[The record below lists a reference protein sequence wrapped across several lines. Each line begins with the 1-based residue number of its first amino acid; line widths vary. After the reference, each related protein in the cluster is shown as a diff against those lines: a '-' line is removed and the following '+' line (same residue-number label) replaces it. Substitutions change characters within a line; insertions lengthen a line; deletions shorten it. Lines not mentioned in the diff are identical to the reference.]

1 MPKISVVMPIYNGE
15 EFLPEAMDS
24 ILQQTMGDFE
34 FLIVEE
40 YGNGEACHHLLEEY
54 ASRDPRIRIISN
66 SGSRLGIAASLNV
79 GLDHATGEYIARMDG
94 GDVSGLER
102 FRVQAMYLDTY
113 RDVDMCGVIPLV
125 MNSPVWI
132 LENSSD
138 PEVVR
143 TACLFGVP
151 IKHPTV
157 MMRTQRIND
166 LGLRYDPALK
176 GVEDFDFFFRASLD
190 TKLANIREP
199 SLFEYR
205 RWAEN
210 ASAVFLDRDISI
222 GRHMLKA
229 SYQKYLG
236 TTLTPMQTEVTWAV
250 NNWKKG
256 NSAYQKAALA
266 ELQKLFYTLLDNKT
280 VQQTYQREA
289 LLESMRRKWRKVY
302 TQIVNT
308 NGGVKKT
315 SNGVHRLYTNS
326 EFFRP

>member
-1 MPKISVVMPIYNGE
+1 M
-15 EFLPEAMDS
+15 
-24 ILQQTMGDFE
+24 
-34 FLIVEE
+34 
-40 YGNGEACHHLLEEY
+40 
-54 ASRDPRIRIISN
+54 
-66 SGSRLGIAASLNV
+66 
-79 GLDHATGEYIARMDG
+79 
-94 GDVSGLER
+94 
-102 FRVQAMYLDTY
+102 
-113 RDVDMCGVIPLV
+113 
-125 MNSPVWI
+125 
-132 LENSSD
+132 
-138 PEVVR
+138 
-143 TACLFGVP
+143 
-151 IKHPTV
+151 
-157 MMRTQRIND
+157 
-166 LGLRYDPALK
+166 GLRYDPSLK

-210 ASAVFLDRDISI
+210 ASAVFLERDVSI

-256 NSAYQKAALA
+256 NSAYQKAALT

-280 VQQTYQREA
+280 VQQIYQREA

-315 SNGVHRLYTNS
+315 SSGVHRLYTNS

>member
-40 YGNGEACHHLLEEY
+40 YGNGEACHRLLEEY
-54 ASRDPRIRIISN
+54 AARDPRIRIISN

-94 GDVSGLER
+94 DDVSGPER
-102 FRVQAMYLDTY
+102 FRVQTMYMDNY
-113 RDVDMCGVIPLV
+113 RNVDICGIIPRV
-125 MNSPVWI
+125 MNSPGWI

-151 IKHPTV
+151 LKHPTV
-157 MMRTQRIND
+157 MMRTQRINE

-176 GVEDFDFFFRASLD
+176 GVEDFDFFFRASLNM
-190 TKLANIREP
+190 KLANIREP

-222 GRHMLKA
+222 GRCILEE

-236 TTLTPMQTEVTWAV
+236 ITLTPVQAEVTWAV

-256 NSAYQKAALA
+256 NSAYQKAALT
-266 ELQKLFYTLLDNKT
+266 ELQKLFYVMLDSRV
-280 VQQTYQREA
+280 VQQIYQHEA

-302 TQIVNT
+302 TLIVNA
-308 NGGVKKT
+308 NGGVEKT
-315 SNGVHRLYTNS
+315 SDAVHRIYTNS
-326 EFFRP
+326 EFFRF